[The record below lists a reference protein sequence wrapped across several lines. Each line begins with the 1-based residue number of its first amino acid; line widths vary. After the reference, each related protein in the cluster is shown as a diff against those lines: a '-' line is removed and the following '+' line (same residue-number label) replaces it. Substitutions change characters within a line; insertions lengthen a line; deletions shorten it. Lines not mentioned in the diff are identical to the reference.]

1 MEWHHWRRLRWKRA
15 REKNWG
21 RGADLQ
27 NGPKK
32 RWRSGPEK
40 ENQLQVGLPRKE
52 VALLRV
58 LNLVGRRSEGQGRSE
73 CIALTIRKSWA
84 TFLKK
89 HFPCSDECKRQIA
102 VGWRTRRRYWSRDG
116 QCRQFLKLSCEEE
129 RGTEG
134 DVEAGR
140 GFWFPDGKDL
150 SFYKWGQ
157 EGVNKEGTV
166 KNVGDRRNG
175 CCAWESKDRPQISGG
190 NWP

>member
-1 MEWHHWRRLRWKRA
+1 MKESA
-15 REKNWG
+15 REKLG
-21 RGADLQ
+21 
-27 NGPKK
+27 K
-32 RWRSGPEK
+32 RYRPAEWAQEEVEGWTREGKPTASGLAK
-40 ENQLQVGLPRKE
+40 EGSGLVKSVKSCGQEELSPGQKWMYCFNHQE
-52 VALLRV
+52 VLGSLP
-58 LNLVGRRSEGQGRSE
+58 
-73 CIALTIRKSWA
+73 
-84 TFLKK
+84 KK

-102 VGWRTRRRYWSRDG
+102 VGWRTRRRYWSGDG

-157 EGVNKEGTV
+157 EGGNKEGTV

-175 CCAWESKDRPQISGG
+175 CCAWESKERPQISGG